1 MSEPVSSA
9 AGVKS
14 TAVVLGFAG
23 LLPHLESGVFYASF
37 AGAVIFVLGE
47 RDVGLGT
54 RLAYLLPATGLGI
67 AAASAS
73 SEFMTWILQRFAGL
87 SLAVPA
93 TVGAYVAGA
102 VGVKLVQFAI
112 LLSGNPLMNWKKFKG
127 EEKRDGGAS

>member
-14 TAVVLGFAG
+14 TVAVLGIAG

-67 AAASAS
+67 AAANAG
-73 SEFMTWILQRFAGL
+73 SELIAWSLQRFAGL
-87 SLAVPA
+87 SLTVPA

-102 VGVKLVQFAI
+102 VGVKLVQLAI
-112 LLSGNPLMNWKKFKG
+112 LLSGNPFLSWKKLK
-127 EEKRDGGAS
+127 EEGKRDGGPD